1 MAAKKS
7 TRQFKAEI
15 SQLLEIITHSIYT
28 NREIFLRELVSNAS
42 DALDKLRFL
51 QASGAALADPD
62 APLEIRI
69 TPDKDARTLTIA
81 DTGIGMTREE
91 LVENIGTI
99 AHSGSAEFMRRAA
112 EQGGAG
118 ADSIIGRFGV
128 GFYSVFMVADEV
140 RITTRSAD
148 PAAAPVRWTSSGTGS
163 YTIEDLDADAPRGTS
178 IEIQLKEDAAD
189 FAAPERL
196 REIIRAHSN
205 FIGFPILL
213 AGERVNTTPALWREP
228 KFQLKKEQYDEF
240 YSFLT
245 YDSKPPLE
253 HLHVA
258 VDAPVQFTGLLFIPD
273 APSGSFFE
281 DPDNYGLDL
290 YVRRVLIDR
299 RHKELIPQY
308 LGFLRGL
315 VDTEDLPLNLSRETL
330 QENPLVGKIRQTL
343 TKQALA
349 MLAKLAE
356 DQDRYATFWRHHGKV
371 LKLGYSDYAHRD
383 QFAALLRFNAST
395 HDDASGLTSLA
406 DYKARTKDGQ
416 TAIYYISGPSREAV
430 RLNPHL
436 EIFTQRGIEVLY
448 CFEPADEFILDSL
461 GTFDGMTLT
470 PAEKADPADLER
482 FPAQDA
488 DAPKDSP
495 EADPAD
501 PEAFEAMLAA
511 AKDTL
516 GERVK
521 DVRASRRLKD
531 SPACLVS
538 PDGAMSSQM
547 EKYLRI
553 MTKDTTPPLKV
564 MELNRDHPLVRN
576 LLRIH
581 KNDGADAFFRTSV
594 EQLYESALLLDGY
607 LADPHALVARVNKL
621 LEQASGWYAEIKR
634 L

>member
-1 MAAKKS
+1 MATKKS

-15 SQLLEIITHSIYT
+15 SQLLEIITNSIYT

-51 QASGAALADPD
+51 QSSGAALADPD

-69 TPDKDARTLTIA
+69 SPDKDARTLTIA
-81 DTGIGMTREE
+81 DTGIGMNREE
-91 LVENIGTI
+91 LVDNIGTI

-112 EQGGAG
+112 EQGTAG

-140 RITTRSAD
+140 RITTRGAD
-148 PAAAPVRWTSSGTGS
+148 PAAAPVRWVSSGTGN
-163 YTIEDLDADAPRGTS
+163 YTIEDLDTDAPRGTS

-189 FAAPERL
+189 FADPERL
-196 REIIRAHSN
+196 RQIIRAHSN

-228 KFQLKKEQYDEF
+228 KFQIKKEQYDEF

-290 YVRRVLIDR
+290 YVRRVLIER

-330 QENPLVGKIRQTL
+330 QENLLVGKIRQTL

-356 DQDRYATFWRHHGKV
+356 DQERYATFWRHHGKV
-371 LKLGYSDYAHRD
+371 FKLGYSDYPNRE
-383 QFAALLRFNAST
+383 QYAALLRFNAST
-395 HDDASGLTSLA
+395 HDDADGLTSLA
-406 DYKARTKDGQ
+406 DYKARAKDGQ

-436 EIFTQRGIEVLY
+436 EIFAQRGIEVLY

-461 GTFDGMTLT
+461 GTFDGMALT
-470 PAEKADPADLER
+470 AAEKADPADLER
-482 FPAQDA
+482 FPAQGA
-488 DAPKDSP
+488 DAAKDGS
-495 EADPAD
+495 EAEPAD
-501 PEAFEAMLAA
+501 PEAFEAMLKAA
-511 AKDTL
+511 REAL
-516 GERVK
+516 GERVQ

-553 MTKDTTPPLKV
+553 MTKDTTPPVKV

-581 KNDGADAFFRTSV
+581 RHDGADAFFRTSV

-607 LADPHALVARVNKL
+607 LADPHALVARMNKL
-621 LEQASGWYAEIKR
+621 MEQASGWYAEIKR